1 MRKFGA
7 LLALVSL
14 LGLLGGCAT
23 TGGFPSDPKD
33 QALWYVERAA
43 GQAERGDFE
52 RVSYMLTE
60 AVSRP
65 GGVEAAKDF
74 LVKSP
79 SVNTR
84 LADYLQ
90 QTSKNS
96 INKEELNNLARYS
109 SALGKS
115 GVIKDAEQLTK
126 SIEAN
131 VARKNSMGE
140 VNWLLSDDTSNL
152 YALQSA
158 EAQKIIFERSLDV
171 ITDKQRPQGLAK
183 ALAEYLSKPERT
195 SVDLSYAKQKLWK
208 TSLRRSE
215 LQEFQRVFPDLVSAK
230 LADLTVYVQVNVTPS
245 DRLMEEDL
253 KERLRQISNNYMV
266 LKNGEQG
273 NATTINVTVEKLRA
287 EDRQL
292 PSQSQTVTYAQH
304 DVDLLK
310 AALLMPRNASYMYEW
325 KTGGVELEYGY
336 VIRLNQNGK
345 VLLDELIRGTITEKF
360 VSCDNPRI
368 VNVFG
373 GTTRAD
379 FVANSDMSSRCSG
392 ATSSSPS
399 AQDIK
404 GRVLAL
410 LVDKIVSVETL
421 ATKRE

>member
-1 MRKFGA
+1 MRKFGV

-43 GQAERGDFE
+43 KQAEQGDFE
-52 RVSYMLTE
+52 RVSFMLTE

-84 LADYLQ
+84 LADYFQ

-96 INKEELNNLARYS
+96 TNKEELNNLARYAS
-109 SALGKS
+109 TLGKS
-115 GVIKDAEQLTK
+115 GVIKDTEQLAK

-131 VARKNSMGE
+131 VDRKNSMGE

-152 YALQSA
+152 HALQSA

-215 LQEFQRVFPDLVSAK
+215 LQEFQLIFPDLVSAK
-230 LADLTVYVQVNVTPS
+230 LSDLTVYVQLNVMPS

-253 KERLRQISNNYMV
+253 KEKIRQISNNYMF

-273 NATTINVTVEKLRA
+273 NATTINVTVEKLRS

-292 PSQSQTVTYAQH
+292 PSQSQTITYAQH

-399 AQDIK
+399 AQDLK

-421 ATKRE
+421 ATRRE

>member
-1 MRKFGA
+1 MRKSGV
-7 LLALVSL
+7 LLVLVSL

-23 TGGFPSDPKD
+23 TGGFPADPKD

-43 GQAERGDFE
+43 QQAEAGDFE
-52 RVSYMLTE
+52 RVTFMLTE
-60 AVSRP
+60 AASRP
-65 GGVEAAKDF
+65 GGVDAAKDF
-74 LVKSP
+74 LLKSP
-79 SVNTR
+79 IVNTR
-84 LADYLQ
+84 LSDYFQ
-90 QTSKNS
+90 QTSKS
-96 INKEELNNLARYS
+96 STNKEELNNLARYVS
-109 SALGKS
+109 TLSKL
-115 GVIKDAEQLTK
+115 GVIKDAELLAK
-126 SIEAN
+126 SIEDN
-131 VARKNSMGE
+131 VARKNSTGE
-140 VNWLLSDDTSNL
+140 VNWVLSDDISSLHT
-152 YALQSA
+152 LQSA
-158 EAQKIIFERSLDV
+158 EAQKIIYERSLDV

-195 SVDLSYAKQKLWK
+195 PVDLSYAKQKLWK
-208 TSLRRSE
+208 TSLRRTE
-215 LQEFQRVFPDLVSAK
+215 LQEFQRVFPDLVSAR
-230 LADLTVYVQVNVTPS
+230 LADLTAYVQVNVTPS

-253 KERLRQISNNYMV
+253 KEKIRQISSNYIV

-273 NATTINVTVEKLRA
+273 NATTINVTVEKLRS

-292 PSQSQTVTYAQH
+292 PSQSQTITYAQH
-304 DVDLLK
+304 DVDLFK
-310 AALLMPRNASYMYEW
+310 AAFLMPRNASYMYEW

-336 VIRLNQNGK
+336 VVHLNQNGK

-399 AQDIK
+399 AQDLK

-410 LVDKIVSVETL
+410 LVDKIVSVEPL
-421 ATKRE
+421 AIRRE